1 MGWEARKGKDFTF
14 VYCQVLLCEQKIKT
28 HRQKEKKTFANMF
41 DKFAAIDQKRS
52 VHHILHLWINQLVL
66 DEWIV
71 MNPIPLSSKK
81 FFDRLIHLLIHKL
94 KKIVELLKKNSC
106 ICKKYFW
113 GKAGS
118 PWSCNAV

>member
-52 VHHILHLWINQLVL
+52 VIHHILHLWINQLVL

-94 KKIVELLKKNSC
+94 KKIVELLKK
-106 ICKKYFW
+106 K
-113 GKAGS
+113 
-118 PWSCNAV
+118 